1 MPEPD
6 PPQALAVLKT
16 FGDLL
21 RRLRAARN
29 LSQQELARRTSREPG
44 GKPEVALTTIGD
56 LERGTAAPRLRTV
69 AVLADT
75 LELDER
81 EREEFGDAARRRR
94 QVRSPRSR
102 AADGAPDS
110 EAESALAETI
120 AARALPR
127 DIGESFTGRR
137 EEFRKLMNGARKA
150 ARTGKS
156 GVYAIE
162 GMGGVG
168 KTTLAIHAAHRIT
181 EAFPDLFT
189 DGHLFLDLRGFT
201 PGKPA
206 LTAHKALRS
215 LLRGLGVPNE
225 LIPANTEVRETVYR
239 TMLADKKALLI
250 LDNAR
255 DAAQVRP
262 LLPGAAG
269 CMVIVT
275 SRDSLLSLDG
285 AAVLPLFPPPEEEAI
300 RLFRTVAGPD
310 RVHPDDPA
318 LKAIIKLCGSLPLA
332 IQIKAARMSR
342 RDSLQL
348 SDIRKELREAHG
360 LLTHLRDKE
369 RNVTAVF
376 ETSLRH
382 ADPAERRLFGQ
393 LGLIPGDDF
402 EVYAAASLSG
412 DGFDATRDRLESL
425 LDQHLLVQLTA
436 GRYQFHDLVR
446 VYARSLA
453 VPARDRAVEN
463 LLNFYLYAAHSADR
477 AFERGLPRADRPSG
491 GAVRPAAMPDLGSS
505 DEAQAW
511 FGAELANLTA
521 AATYARENGHPR
533 VTVGLSSALSDYLRA
548 HGPWQAGLSLH
559 RVAHEAAVTLAD
571 QRGQAAALRNIG
583 GLRMRIGDIAT
594 SIERLGDAAR
604 AYDRAGDIRGKA
616 RALIELGM
624 AQRAGGDVDQCLA
637 TLTMARD
644 ICQRQLRDRQGEAA
658 ALTELG
664 SVRWIIG
671 PLPEA
676 KRLLSDAMTIYADL
690 RNRQGTAAALLYLGT
705 VQLEL
710 GELGAAA
717 KTLHDARVTSERLGL
732 PLFVANSLLY
742 LSDVQCACGQTPDA
756 RQSAG
761 RALALYRQLNHRQ
774 GIAYALRCLGRALI
788 AAGEYDEAEARLTE
802 ALGIFGELNDKGGK
816 AEVLNARATL
826 VTARR
831 GAMRRRG
838 RGRGRRRRT

>member
-1 MPEPD
+1 
-6 PPQALAVLKT
+6 
-16 FGDLL
+16 
-21 RRLRAARN
+21 
-29 LSQQELARRTSREPG
+29 
-44 GKPEVALTTIGD
+44 
-56 LERGTAAPRLRTV
+56 
-69 AVLADT
+69 
-75 LELDER
+75 
-81 EREEFGDAARRRR
+81 
-94 QVRSPRSR
+94 
-102 AADGAPDS
+102 
-110 EAESALAETI
+110 
-120 AARALPR
+120 
-127 DIGESFTGRR
+127 
-137 EEFRKLMNGARKA
+137 
-150 ARTGKS
+150 
-156 GVYAIE
+156 
-162 GMGGVG
+162 MGGVG

-181 EAFPDLFT
+181 EEFPDLFT

-225 LIPANTEVRETVYR
+225 LIPANPQMRETVYR
-239 TMLADKKALLI
+239 TMLADRKTLLI

-255 DAAQVRP
+255 NAAQVRP
-262 LLPGAAG
+262 LLPGAGG

-275 SRDSLLSLDG
+275 SRESLLSLDG

-310 RVHPDDPA
+310 RVRADDPA

-348 SDIRKELREAHG
+348 SDIRRELREAHG
-360 LLTHLRDKE
+360 LLAHLKDKE

-402 EVYAAASLSG
+402 DVYAAASLSG
-412 DGFDATRDRLESL
+412 DSFDATRDRLESL
-425 LDQHLLVQLTA
+425 LDQHLLVQLTP

-446 VYARSLA
+446 VYARSLS
-453 VPARDRAVEN
+453 VPGRDRAVEN
-463 LLNFYLYAAHSADR
+463 LLNFYLYTAQSADR
-477 AFERGLPRADRPSG
+477 AFERGLPRADRPAG
-491 GAVRPAAMPDLGSS
+491 GAVRPAAMPRLSGS

-511 FGAELANLTA
+511 FGAELSNLTA
-521 AATYARENGHPR
+521 AAACARDNGHAR
-533 VTVGLSSALSDYLRA
+533 VTIGLSSALSDYLRS
-548 HGPWQAGLSLH
+548 HGPWQAGISLH
-559 RVAHEAAVTLAD
+559 RVAHEAAAAARD
-571 QRGQAAALRNIG
+571 PRGQAAALRNIG
-583 GLRMRIGDIAT
+583 GLQMRIGDIAT
-594 SIERLGDAAR
+594 SIETLSDASR
-604 AYDRAGDIRGKA
+604 AYDRCGDIRGKA

-624 AQRAGGDVDQCLA
+624 AQRAGGDIDECLA
-637 TLTMARD
+637 TLTTARD
-644 ICQRQLRDRQGEAA
+644 ICRRQLGDRQGEAA

-664 SVRWIIG
+664 SVLWIIG

-676 KRLLSDAMTIYADL
+676 ERLLSEAMTIYQDL

-705 VQLEL
+705 VQLDL
-710 GELGAAA
+710 GELEAAA
-717 KTLHDARVTSERLGL
+717 ATLRDARVTSERLGL

-742 LSDVQCACGQTPDA
+742 LSDVQCVAGQTADA
-756 RQSAG
+756 EQSAG
-761 RALALYRQLNHRQ
+761 HALTLYRQLNHRQ
-774 GIAYALRCLGRALI
+774 GIAYALRCLGRTLVASRR
-788 AAGEYDEAEARLTE
+788 YDEAEARLTE

-831 GAMRRRG
+831 ALAGGEGGSQDTARGYREKAFEFATEAFSLGEQAAALTGLAALDEEDARADAARAHYAEALARYERLQSPAGIARVKEHLRRLDP
-838 RGRGRRRRT
+838 